1 MIKPHLTFQSDGR
14 CRVRLGLTDVYARSP
29 AEACLLVRR
38 YWRSQMIRA
47 AFAFTERQP
56 RSRRATRRRPL
67 HQPPSG
73 IGVHR

>member
-1 MIKPHLTFQSDGR
+1 MIKPHLTFRSDGR

-47 AFAFTERQP
+47 AGLAANREADARRVAGPYINP
-56 RSRRATRRRPL
+56 RA
-67 HQPPSG
+67 G
-73 IGVHR
+73 